1 MSIIADGGVPIDGE
15 TESVKVKTVNKVELE
30 DPVVSAL
37 FDLECINRDM
47 LRQMRLLNARFEEAF
62 NTKIDEG
69 DI

>member
-1 MSIIADGGVPIDGE
+1 MAIIADGGIPIDGS

-37 FDLECINRDM
+37 FTLTSATNGILD
-47 LRQMRLLNARFEEAF
+47 QMKLLNARFEEAF
-62 NTKIDEG
+62 KTKIDER